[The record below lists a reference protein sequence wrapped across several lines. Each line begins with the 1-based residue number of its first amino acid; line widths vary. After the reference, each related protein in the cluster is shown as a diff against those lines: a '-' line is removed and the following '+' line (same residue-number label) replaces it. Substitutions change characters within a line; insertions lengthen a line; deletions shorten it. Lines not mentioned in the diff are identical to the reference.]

1 MGDFLHA
8 FVLTDPALCSD
19 MTHHVSRELPKWRRP
34 MGRKKITGKSD
45 PTDEPIPPP
54 PRLALSILEF
64 CDAHG
69 ISEGFY
75 YKLKKQRKGPREMK
89 VGTRTL
95 ITFEAAADWR
105 REREA
110 ASVAEA
116 KVKAAISARLIK
128 EANV

>member
-1 MGDFLHA
+1 
-8 FVLTDPALCSD
+8 
-19 MTHHVSRELPKWRRP
+19 

-95 ITFEAAADWR
+95 ITFEAAAEWR